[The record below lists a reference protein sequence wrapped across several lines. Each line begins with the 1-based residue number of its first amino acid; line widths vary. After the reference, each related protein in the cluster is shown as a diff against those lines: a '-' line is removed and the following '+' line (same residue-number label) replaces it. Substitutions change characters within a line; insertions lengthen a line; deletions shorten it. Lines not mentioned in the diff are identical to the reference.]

1 MDICHEVGEHLR
13 VGGRG
18 YAVAEVDHVRGGG
31 VAFCEHFVYVC
42 VEVFV
47 ACGEQCRVDVA
58 LQGTAPLSRVFAAE
72 SGRR

>member
-1 MDICHEVGEHLR
+1 M
-13 VGGRG
+13 
-18 YAVAEVDHVRGGG
+18 RGGG

-58 LQGTAPLSRVFAAE
+58 LQGYGAVEQGVRCRERQAVVHADDVCAGFVH
-72 SGRR
+72 GG